1 MPLLRSGVIAAIL
14 ALVACAPR
22 TQPQLLS
29 PTPDLAPSGAPS
41 GAPSAVP
48 LPLPTYPH
56 EPGFWV

>member
-14 ALVACAPR
+14 ALAACAPR

-29 PTPDLAPSGAPS
+29 PSLDSSGEPAPS

-48 LPLPTYPH
+48 LPLPAYPY

>member
-1 MPLLRSGVIAAIL
+1 MSLLRPAVIAAIL
-14 ALVACAPR
+14 LLAACAPR

-41 GAPSAVP
+41 AVP
-48 LPLPTYPH
+48 LPLPAYPH